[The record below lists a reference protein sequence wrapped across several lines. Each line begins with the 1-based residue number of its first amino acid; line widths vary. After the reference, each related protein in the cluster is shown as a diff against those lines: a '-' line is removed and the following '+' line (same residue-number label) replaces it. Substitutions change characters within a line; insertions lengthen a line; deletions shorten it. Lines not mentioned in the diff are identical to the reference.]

1 MIVNSSHHVFE
12 ISSFVGE
19 PPRDMVLL
27 CRDASGVLPHHL
39 MGNGARH
46 SVGNGARPR
55 RHVPVHAQLRP
66 RLAGCHDDRSHR
78 SVGPASVTGTSPGTP
93 TAAFSLPLWMRGL
106 GLGGW
111 DIGLGSWDVSYVLG
125 GRAPVVCCV
134 TCVLSFRFSH
144 RLRPN
149 SWSRNRKEPALLLF
163 FQGIPLELES

>member
-125 GRAPVVCCV
+125 GRAPVVCCHCCV

-144 RLRPN
+144 RLGLIPGVGIAR
-149 SWSRNRKEPALLLF
+149 SRLF
-163 FQGIPLELES
+163 CRF